1 MPQTTTPEYIRQR
14 LEQAGFNELSVNKL
28 MNVNPELAL
37 TAIKAKQLYE
47 AAHPGKSFQVEQGFR
62 SKIQQQNIAAL
73 GSAYT
78 NASGKKGHESPHQF
92 GQAIDFHI
100 LEKNGKEWV
109 RQPDNRENPN
119 DYVDVAN
126 AMKQA
131 AQELGYASKFNY
143 GALGDVHVGRGKR
156 RHNDWGHI
164 EEKKHFWNQW
174 RPGQGVQIPTS
185 NFAKPPQQ
193 QQCIPCVQKP
203 PKQPPKA
210 PSLLDMI
217 LQPLQQF
224 PFRLNPPR
232 F

>member
-1 MPQTTTPEYIRQR
+1 MPQTTTPAYIKKK
-14 LEQAGFNELSVNKL
+14 LEDAGFNELSVNKL

-37 TAIKAKQLYE
+37 TAIKAKQIYE

-100 LEKNGKEWV
+100 LEKNAKGEWV
-109 RQPDNRENPN
+109 RQDDKHEKSS

-131 AQELGYASKFNY
+131 AQQLGYASKFNY
-143 GALGDVHVGRGKR
+143 GALGDVHVGKGKS

-164 EEKKHFWNQW
+164 EEKKQFWNQW
-174 RPGQGVQIPTS
+174 KPGQAVQIPGTT
-185 NFAKPPQQ
+185 AKPPQQ
-193 QQCIPCVQKP
+193 NCIPC
-203 PKQPPKA
+203 KQPPQQPVKP

-224 PFRLNPPR
+224 PFRLRPPGL
-232 F
+232 

>member
-1 MPQTTTPEYIRQR
+1 MPQTTTPAYMKKK
-14 LEQAGFNELSVNKL
+14 LEDAGFNELSVNKL

-37 TAIKAKQLYE
+37 TAIKAKQIYE

-100 LEKNGKEWV
+100 LEKAGNEWV
-109 RQPDNRENPN
+109 RQSDKNEKSS

-131 AQELGYASKFNY
+131 AQQLGYASKFNY
-143 GALGDVHVGRGKR
+143 GALGDVHVGKGKS
-156 RHNDWGHI
+156 RHNDWGHL
-164 EEKKHFWNQW
+164 EEKKQFWNQW
-174 RPGQGVQIPTS
+174 KPGQGVHIPGTQQA
-185 NFAKPPQQ
+185 AKPPALPN
-193 QQCIPCVQKP
+193 CTPCVQPQKPKP
-203 PKQPPKA
+203 PA
-210 PSLLDMI
+210 SLLDVI
-217 LQPLQQF
+217 LNPLQIF
-224 PFRLNPPR
+224 PFKFGGPR
-232 F
+232 R